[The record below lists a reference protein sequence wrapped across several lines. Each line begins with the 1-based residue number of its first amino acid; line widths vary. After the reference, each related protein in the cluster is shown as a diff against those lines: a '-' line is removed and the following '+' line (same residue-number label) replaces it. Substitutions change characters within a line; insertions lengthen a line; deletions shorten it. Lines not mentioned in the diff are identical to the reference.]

1 MSSPRVIIAPSLLAS
16 DFSRFGHEAARAH
29 RSGAEW
35 LHLDIMDGHFV
46 PNISFGPQ
54 VVKAVR
60 PHFSR
65 VLVVHLMCS
74 KPEILLE
81 PFAKAGADHITVH
94 VELGSQV
101 TPLLWKIRS
110 LGKKVGIAINPP
122 TRISEVKP
130 YLSKVDLVLVMTVNP
145 GFGGQPFIEECVPK
159 IQQVAAWRKQ
169 LGLKFRIEVDGGIND
184 ATAAECARAG
194 ADTFVAGTALFSHRN
209 LGLAVKRMRHVAA
222 IASKESGART

>member
-1 MSSPRVIIAPSLLAS
+1 VIIAPSLLAS
-16 DFSRFGHEAARAH
+16 DFARFGHEAARAN

-54 VVKAVR
+54 VVKIVR
-60 PHFSR
+60 PHFKR
-65 VLVVHLMCS
+65 TLDVHLMCS

-81 PFAKAGADHITVH
+81 PFAKAGADSITVH

-110 LGKKVGIAINPP
+110 LGRKVGIAINPP
-122 TRISEVKP
+122 TRIAEIKP

-145 GFGGQPFIEECVPK
+145 GFGGQSFIEECVPK
-159 IQQVAAWRKQ
+159 IQQVAAWKKQ
-169 LGLKFRIEVDGGIND
+169 LGLDYRIEVDGGITD
-184 ATAAECARAG
+184 QTATECARAG
-194 ADTFVAGTALFSHRN
+194 ADTFVSGTALFSRRN
-209 LGLAVKRMRHVAA
+209 LGQAVRRMRRLAA
-222 IASKESGART
+222 EAAGVH